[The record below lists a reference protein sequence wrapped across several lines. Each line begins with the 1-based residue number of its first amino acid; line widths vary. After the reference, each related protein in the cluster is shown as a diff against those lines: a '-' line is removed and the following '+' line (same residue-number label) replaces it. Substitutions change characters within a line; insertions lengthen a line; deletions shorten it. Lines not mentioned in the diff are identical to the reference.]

1 MSVVNIRLSD
11 IFLVLTKCYKVSI
24 QIKKRIQKE
33 EGNMCF
39 ATLSIYNNKV
49 NISKQLPQKNIIECA
64 FFIHIYLVLI
74 FDLHKNKIVLFKL
87 KRTI

>member
-1 MSVVNIRLSD
+1 
-11 IFLVLTKCYKVSI
+11 
-24 QIKKRIQKE
+24 
-33 EGNMCF
+33 MCF

-49 NISKQLPQKNIIECA
+49 NISKQLPYKNIIECA